1 MRTMVGEANA
11 APHSPGGLIS
21 DLEFE
26 ASRRLRVEDG
36 VDGSLRIRGWAGVY
50 GRL

>member
-11 APHSPGGLIS
+11 APRSPVGLIS

-26 ASRRLRVEDG
+26 ASRVEDG